1 MKFDAITRMKEFAM
15 KRFISP
21 LLLLA
26 LLALNAASSGI
37 VHAEKADAE
46 KQTNIEADQSTYDDV
61 KQISTFTGNVVLT
74 RGTLTV
80 KADKV
85 VVTQDSAGYQ
95 HAMIYA
101 PPGGVATFR
110 QKRDGGPNLW
120 FEGQAQ
126 RIEYD
131 GKAELVKLFTNAKIR
146 RLEGNK
152 LSDEIDGEF
161 ISYDSRTEFISVNNS
176 STGQSKP
183 GAGRVK
189 AVIQPRSEQ
198 KDQKGKQ

>member
-1 MKFDAITRMKEFAM
+1 MKELAM
-15 KRFISP
+15 KRFLSP

-26 LLALNAASSGI
+26 LLALNVAGTGI
-37 VHAEKADAE
+37 VHAEKADAA
-46 KQTNIEADQSTYDDV
+46 KQTDIEADQSTYDDA

-74 RGTLTV
+74 RGTLTI
-80 KADKV
+80 KAHKI
-85 VVTQDSAGYQ
+85 VVTQDPAGFQ
-95 HAMIYA
+95 YA
-101 PPGGVATFR
+101 TVYAAPGGVATFR

-161 ISYDSRTEFISVNNS
+161 ISYDSRTEFISVNNTP
-176 STGQSKP
+176 TGQSKSSAP
-183 GAGRVK
+183 RVK
-189 AVIQPRSEQ
+189 MTIQPRSES

>member
-1 MKFDAITRMKEFAM
+1 MKEFAM
-15 KRFISP
+15 KRFLLP
-21 LLLLA
+21 LSFLA
-26 LLALNAASSGI
+26 LLALNVAGSGI

-46 KQTNIEADQSTYDDV
+46 KQTNIEADQSTYDDA
-61 KQISTFTGNVVLT
+61 KQVSTFIGNVVLT

-80 KADKV
+80 KAQKI
-85 VVTQDSAGYQ
+85 VVTQDADGYQ
-95 HAMIYA
+95 HAVIYA

-131 GKAELVKLFTNAKIR
+131 GKTELVKLFTNARIR
-146 RLEGNK
+146 RLEGDK
-152 LSDEIDGEF
+152 PSDEINGEF

-176 STGQSKP
+176 PTGQSKP

-189 AVIQPRSEQ
+189 AVIQPRSDT